1 MNPKQ
6 ISEVLV
12 RIANSIDASKS
23 PDRAMV
29 AADLKKVLAALNR
42 TAAWDWEGVQKAFEG
57 AQKSWGAIGDAIK
70 GQKAQELEKHVGAVK
85 STIDQLMSAS
95 DDVG

>member
-23 PDRAMV
+23 PDRARV

-42 TAAWDWEGVQKAFEG
+42 TAAWDWDGISKAFEG
-57 AQKSWGAIGDAIK
+57 AQKSWAGIGEAIK
-70 GQKAQELEKHVGAVK
+70 GKKAQELEKHVGSVK

>member
-6 ISEVLV
+6 VSEALT

-23 PDRAMV
+23 PDRELV
-29 AADLKKVLAALNR
+29 ARDLRRVVSALTR
-42 TAAWDWEGVQKAFEG
+42 QAAWDWEGVAKAFEG
-57 AQKSWGAIGDAIK
+57 AQKSWAAIGEAIK
-70 GQKAQELEKHVGAVK
+70 GQKAQELEKHVGSVK